1 MPIVN
6 LAILAPFPNLNLLEP
21 LATLLS
27 DALKFVKRRFS
38 EISIV
43 VINGNSLKQPF
54 AVGFNKQK
62 TIKSKSRELNLILIM
77 IGDFA
82 SKKSLMSHKVEDGGN
97 KEKFL

>member
-43 VINGNSLKQPF
+43 VIKWQQSEAAICSG
-54 AVGFNKQK
+54 
-62 TIKSKSRELNLILIM
+62 I
-77 IGDFA
+77 
-82 SKKSLMSHKVEDGGN
+82 
-97 KEKFL
+97 